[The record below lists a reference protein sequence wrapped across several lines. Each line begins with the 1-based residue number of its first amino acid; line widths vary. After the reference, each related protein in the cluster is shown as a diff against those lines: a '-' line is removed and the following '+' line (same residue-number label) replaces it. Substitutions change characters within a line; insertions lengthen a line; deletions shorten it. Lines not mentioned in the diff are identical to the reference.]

1 MTDFGKHEWKAV
13 AATCTGAA
21 HQVAKAP
28 NQDAYATL
36 VVGDVTAL
44 AVADGHGDSAHFRS
58 RHGSRLAVDLAV
70 ELMVEDA
77 RLSDVPP
84 VLQTSLQENVKP
96 RLLRDWRLRVLDHLE
111 VWPFSHDE
119 KDKLVGSG
127 DDAVMRAYG
136 TTLIAIV
143 ATPAAVGFAQIGDG
157 DAVAVFSDGGV
168 IRPLPEDPKL
178 DGIHTTSLSQ
188 PDAAASLRVTVLDLS
203 ERAVS
208 LALAVTDGFAAPQVD
223 GVGWWRQVGDELV
236 NHLQAHGSDWVG
248 EKLPGWL
255 EEPAQTGGDD
265 TTMGL
270 LLNHAAGPS
279 SNSS

>member
-1 MTDFGKHEWKAV
+1 MTASEGYEWQVV

-21 HQVAKAP
+21 HQAARSP

-36 VVGDVTAL
+36 VAGDVAAL

-70 ELMVEDA
+70 TLIVEDA
-77 RLSDVPP
+77 RLHERPP
-84 VLQTSLQENVKP
+84 VLQESLQQNVKP
-96 RLLRDWRLRVLDHLE
+96 RLLGDWRRQVLEHARAH
-111 VWPFSHDE
+111 PFSDE
-119 KDKLVGSG
+119 EREKVVGSG

-143 ATPAAVGFAQIGDG
+143 ATPVAMGFAQIGDG
-157 DAVAVFSDGGV
+157 DAIAVFADGGV

-188 PDAAASLRVTVLDLS
+188 PDAAASLRVTVLDLG
-203 ERAVS
+203 ERQVS

-223 GVGWWRQVGDELV
+223 GVGWWRQVGDELSA
-236 NHLQAHGSDWVG
+236 HLQEQGSAWIGD
-248 EKLPGWL
+248 KLPGWL

-270 LLNHAAGPS
+270 VHNHAAGPS
-279 SNSS
+279 SRSA